1 MHLFLQYA
9 NRAASSVRSALKEPA
24 KSKLMAQGEFS
35 FKTSTWSAGEQGAK
49 TEITALGGAGK

>member
-1 MHLFLQYA
+1 
-9 NRAASSVRSALKEPA
+9 
-24 KSKLMAQGEFS
+24 MAQGEFS